1 MCQQTVLAGN
11 RALAPASADAYGHG
25 METVTFETALGVFG
39 LGWTGRGLAR
49 VLLPDTSQKA
59 MLERLGRD
67 GAVPGEPTRLIS
79 SLMNRIEDYAEGQE
93 IGFDD
98 VPLDLGSVPS
108 FHRKAYERLVQV
120 PWGQTITYGDLAREL
135 GDVGLSRAVGQAM
148 GANPIP
154 LVIPCHRVL
163 ASNGRP
169 GGFSAPGGT
178 VTKVKMLALE
188 GVSVGAPAGQMS
200 FGF

>member
-1 MCQQTVLAGN
+1 
-11 RALAPASADAYGHG
+11 
-25 METVTFETALGVFG
+25 METVTFETALGLFG
-39 LGWTGRGLAR
+39 LGWTERGLAR

-67 GAVPGEPTRLIS
+67 GAQPGEPTRLIAG
-79 SLMNRIEDYAEGQE
+79 LINRIEDYAEGLE
-93 IGFDD
+93 VHFGD
-98 VPLDLGSVPS
+98 VPLDLAGVSG
-108 FHRKAYERLVQV
+108 FHRRAYERLVQV
-120 PWGQTITYGDLAREL
+120 PWGQTITYGALAREL
-135 GDVGLSRAVGQAM
+135 GDPGLSRAVGQAM

-163 ASNGRP
+163 ASNGKP

-178 VTKVKMLALE
+178 VTKVKMLAME
-188 GVSVGAPAGQMS
+188 GVNVGTPAGQMS